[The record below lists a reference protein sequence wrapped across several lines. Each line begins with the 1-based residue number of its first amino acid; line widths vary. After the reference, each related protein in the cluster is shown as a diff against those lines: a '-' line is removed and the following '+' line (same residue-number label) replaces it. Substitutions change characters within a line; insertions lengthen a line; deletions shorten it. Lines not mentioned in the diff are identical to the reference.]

1 MSVEDSSR
9 ESSYEQILPLLTA
22 RLDNCGDISLTY
34 KDKWKSQ
41 IEMKLACMEDFDA
54 KGKSLG
60 KVDLLEQH
68 GKFNLTIP
76 PAKTEGMLLRY
87 NGDNLQKNVDY
98 DANVPSRSF
107 DPEGTQM
114 PTLATEVSTGHQ
126 QRTQIELES
135 FFFNSSEMVKRHDDL
150 GYVIADDRDFKI
162 NLKLKRHGKQ
172 ELPGDNKTEQ
182 DCGYHDDEV
191 HSVDVQLMIE
201 TDTALSYTGDHFYQ
215 VVGTQNSFYVP
226 NYFYAFDQES
236 KRMKM
241 QTMEEGFPKLSELSD
256 DSGSQYFTF
265 RFTNSIEEIF
275 YDLMMG
281 GGIHAGKFVR
291 QAGLVANSG
300 ELVPQAAW
308 ERLSS
313 ESSCEELNEDP
324 DFSDQKK
331 SIRKFTSKELKGT
344 TNLATWLQT
353 ALPLGFNQMIVLTDL
368 QIGFK
373 NVNDDTGV
381 NFAKRDGDSLIAV
394 KSEKTVKTKKLNF
407 FQSLLRL
414 DTSEINFRIEVIYI
428 VAANDAAHR
437 ELKALHL
444 NMPKI
449 WRYYHRKFL
458 VDE

>member
-41 IEMKLACMEDFDA
+41 IEMKLACIEDFDA
-54 KGKSLG
+54 KGESLG

-68 GKFNLTIP
+68 GKFNLTS
-76 PAKTEGMLLRY
+76 PAAAKKAEEGMLLRY

-182 DCGYHDDEV
+182 DCGYDNDEV

-236 KRMKM
+236 KKMKM

-281 GGIHAGKFVR
+281 GGIHAVWG
-291 QAGLVANSG
+291 GL
-300 ELVPQAAW
+300 
-308 ERLSS
+308 
-313 ESSCEELNEDP
+313 ESQSEELNEDP

-353 ALPLGFNQMIVLTDL
+353 ALPLGFNQLIVLTDL

-428 VAANDAAHR
+428 VAANGAAHR

>member
-22 RLDNCGDISLTY
+22 RLDNCGNISLTY

-41 IEMKLACMEDFDA
+41 IEMKLACIEDFDA
-54 KGKSLG
+54 EGKSLG

-68 GKFNLTIP
+68 GKFNLTS
-76 PAKTEGMLLRY
+76 PAAAKKAEEGMLLRY

-182 DCGYHDDEV
+182 DCGYDNDEV

-236 KRMKM
+236 KKMKM

-281 GGIHAGKFVR
+281 GGIHAV
-291 QAGLVANSG
+291 
-300 ELVPQAAW
+300 VPQAAW
-308 ERLSS
+308 GGL
-313 ESSCEELNEDP
+313 ESQSEELNEDP

-353 ALPLGFNQMIVLTDL
+353 ALPLGFNQLIVLTDL